1 LNEKLFGVKEAC
13 KLLHI
18 HPLTLR
24 NWDAKGKIKTIRT
37 KNGRRIPQSE
47 IDRLLREDPFVVKKV
62 QGLTPGIYKRIVLN
76 LRGSEYEE
84 MLIIKDFFYK
94 NGVIQSN
101 SDDDFAKYCLRHVM
115 EEFKSIL
122 QGGYTAH
129 ELKK

>member
-1 LNEKLFGVKEAC
+1 LNEKLLGVKEAC
-13 KLLHI
+13 KLLRI

-24 NWDAKGKIKTIRT
+24 NWDAKGRIKTIRT

-47 IDRLLREDPFVVKKV
+47 VDRLLREDPFVVKKFH
-62 QGLTPGIYKRIVLN
+62 GPTPGIYKRVVFN

-84 MLIIKDFFYK
+84 MSIIKDFFFK

-101 SDDDFAKYCLRHVM
+101 SDDAFAKYCLRHVM

-122 QGGYTAH
+122 QGGYAEH
-129 ELKK
+129 ESQK